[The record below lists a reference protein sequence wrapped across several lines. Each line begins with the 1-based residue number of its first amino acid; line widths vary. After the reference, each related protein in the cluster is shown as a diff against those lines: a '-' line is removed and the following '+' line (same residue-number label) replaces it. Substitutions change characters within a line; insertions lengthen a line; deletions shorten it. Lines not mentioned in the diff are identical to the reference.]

1 MWGGRNP
8 DKTNAANNSVPI
20 LLANSVRLAVLG
32 LRDAVSVP
40 LPLSLYCIFCC
51 LRDCDGVLPRE
62 RVHGRRTTNDDR
74 TRSVSSDD
82 DSPFASTRQDD
93 SMPPKLNLQLQLDT
107 ASLRQA
113 SHPSGDGCG
122 GGLNALDG
130 LDASNTKGGNAI
142 NQNTINIDGEGNLQL
157 IKSYQAIQFNNGGVN
172 INHQRNAM
180 TSPLTMGAQQH
191 QQSYQL
197 SERDVMFME
206 TLGSGASGVVQ
217 KAFWYGRSEFVAV
230 KKISILER
238 EKRHQL
244 MNDIKALCQIPD
256 VAGLIRFHGAYHC
269 ADKGQVAVALEYMD
283 GGSLADLCEK
293 DGRVPQGMLA
303 TITERI
309 LQGLSYL
316 HSKHTVH
323 RDIKPVGFWCWC
335 CRGQRGSLAH
345 IHARSLTYTLAHT
358 SLLPPPLRPTSCCP
372 RRETPRCLTLASRRL
387 SITRWPSATPSSAR
401 SRTCRQSGSTASR
414 TPFLPISGRWDSPC
428 WSAQRGHILTT
439 RARGPWS

>member
-1 MWGGRNP
+1 
-8 DKTNAANNSVPI
+8 
-20 LLANSVRLAVLG
+20 
-32 LRDAVSVP
+32 VSVP
-40 LPLSLYCIFCC
+40 LSIVSSVLSETATACSRASACTA
-51 LRDCDGVLPRE
+51 DE
-62 RVHGRRTTNDDR
+62 RRTTKDER

-82 DSPFASTRQDD
+82 SPIASTRQDD
-93 SMPPKLNLQLQLDT
+93 LMPPKLNLQLQLDT

-206 TLGSGASGVVQ
+206 KLGSGASGVVQ

-323 RDIKPVGFWCWC
+323 RDIKPVGFWRWR
-335 CRGQRGSLAH
+335 CRVQRGL
-345 IHARSLTYTLAHT
+345 ARSHT
-358 SLLPPPLRPTSCCP
+358 RSLPPTSGQHP
-372 RRETPRCLTLASRRL
+372 AVHEGRR
-387 SITRWPSATPSSAR
+387 
-401 SRTCRQSGSTASR
+401 QGV
-414 TPFLPISGRWDSPC
+414 
-428 WSAQRGHILTT
+428 
-439 RARGPWS
+439 